1 MIKSIR
7 APVWPVIFI
16 LFFFKVLFSARWL
29 GLLMLGRHRSQTPK
43 YRDPFCITLPR
54 SALRAIIDR
63 RQSAHTGVL
72 AKLEERAMPMVTCI
86 FTLLQTLPSVVL
98 IFFTL

>member
-7 APVWPVIFI
+7 APAWPVISI
-16 LFFFKVLFSARWL
+16 LFFFKVLFFARWL
-29 GLLMLGRHRSQTPK
+29 SLLMLGWHRSQTPK
-43 YRDPFCITLPR
+43 HRDPFCITLLR
-54 SALRAIIDR
+54 SALLAIIDR
-63 RQSAHTGVL
+63 RESAHTGVP
-72 AKLEERAMPMVTCI
+72 AKLEEWAMPIVTCI